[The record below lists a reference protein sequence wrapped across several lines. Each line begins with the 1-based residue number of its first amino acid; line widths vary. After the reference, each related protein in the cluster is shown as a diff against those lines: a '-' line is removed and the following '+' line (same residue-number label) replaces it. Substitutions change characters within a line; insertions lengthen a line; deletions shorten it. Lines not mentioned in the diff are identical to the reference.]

1 MRQEEKKEAVGKHR
15 REKEGDKE
23 FRSKEIKGKKLVKSS
38 QVELKRVEQ
47 SRAAHRSWDIYNAS
61 NAFYF

>member
-1 MRQEEKKEAVGKHR
+1 MRQEEKKKAVGKQR

-38 QVELKRVEQ
+38 RILE
-47 SRAAHRSWDIYNAS
+47 SRAE
-61 NAFYF
+61 